1 MEENTATLRTFSTDK
16 YDAMEA
22 NILYLDKD
30 KHILKK
36 RKLTNDDRTY
46 LLTTIVLLSL
56 VIIAFTCNSFRRYS
70 RSPQEQRAL
79 YQNYNDKM
87 TNYDLNLKETNTEG
101 FHSSYDH
108 HIINFEDL
116 YNDTIKAKNYI
127 ISNDDNK
134 YKHKYYKLIEVC
146 VPHLRRGLKFN

>member
-1 MEENTATLRTFSTDK
+1 MEETTATLRTFSNDK

-36 RKLTNDDRTY
+36 RKVVHGDRTY

-56 VIIAFTCNSFRRYS
+56 VIIAFTCNSFRRDS

-79 YQNYNDKM
+79 YQNYKIDEIPE
-87 TNYDLNLKETNTEG
+87 YYLNSKETNTEG
-101 FHSSYDH
+101 FHSYDH
-108 HIINFEDL
+108 INLEDL

-127 ISNDDNK
+127 TSSDDNK